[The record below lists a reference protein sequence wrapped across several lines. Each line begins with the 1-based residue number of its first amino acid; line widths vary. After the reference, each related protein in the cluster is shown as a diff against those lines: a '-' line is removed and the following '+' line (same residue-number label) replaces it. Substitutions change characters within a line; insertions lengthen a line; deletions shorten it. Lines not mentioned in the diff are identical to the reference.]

1 MFSSFVIL
9 FLFVKDKSRTK
20 GGDIKDAIYV
30 TMEILSNWGHAS
42 WVGLT
47 EVEFF
52 DLHDTKLYV
61 SPHDVDIRT
70 TDTPGDLG
78 QLVNRNLAV
87 SGGSTGV
94 RFGLVFW
101 CIFSAHDR
109 AAVQVWGGEEEQN
122 LPLSFIWAQW
132 EEPEGKVQVRAPR
145 IPALWVFLG
154 RGSKEEPSHPLLSSL
169 QFTPG
174 AAKCGDPRGVMEVI
188 AIIL

>member
-20 GGDIKDAIYV
+20 GGDIKDAVYV

-52 DLHDTKLYV
+52 DLHNTKLYV

-70 TDTPGDLG
+70 MDTPGDLG
-78 QLVNRNLAV
+78 HLVNRNLAV

-94 RFGLVFW
+94 RLGLVF
-101 CIFSAHDR
+101 
-109 AAVQVWGGEEEQN
+109 
-122 LPLSFIWAQW
+122 
-132 EEPEGKVQVRAPR
+132 
-145 IPALWVFLG
+145 
-154 RGSKEEPSHPLLSSL
+154 
-169 QFTPG
+169 
-174 AAKCGDPRGVMEVI
+174 
-188 AIIL
+188 